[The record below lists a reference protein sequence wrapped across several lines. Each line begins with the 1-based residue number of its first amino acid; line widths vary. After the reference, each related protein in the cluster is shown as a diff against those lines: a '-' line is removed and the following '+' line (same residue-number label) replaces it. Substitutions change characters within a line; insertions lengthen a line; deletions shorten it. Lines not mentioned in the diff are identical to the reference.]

1 MVALIRAMR
10 DHERDPLRFPL
21 PSDPAA
27 ALEKIASVLSLSD
40 MRSQLFAV
48 AKQRGMA
55 VKISS
60 PASAA
65 DEVELF

>member
-1 MVALIRAMR
+1 MR
-10 DHERDPLRFPL
+10 DHERDPVRFPL
-21 PSDPAA
+21 PADPAA

-40 MRSQLFAV
+40 MRAQLFAV

-60 PASAA
+60 TASTAE
-65 DEVELF
+65 EVELF